1 MDYTPTSNEPS
12 QGELIFWQSIKDSKD
27 PAEFASYLSQFPAG
41 FFRQLARNRLIA
53 LGGTA
58 PVEAPALPAY
68 SAPPQSGGLGAGH
81 PPAAQQ
87 TVAPAPS
94 ANTPPQAIPNAG
106 QIGANGK
113 ALIWAALIFGLS
125 VVGAVWLWA
134 SITSY
139 SDCVNVGLL
148 NGNSRY
154 YAERNCN
161 PESR

>member
-1 MDYTPTSNEPS
+1 MDNTPTSNEPS
-12 QGELIFWQSIKDSKD
+12 QGELVFWQSIKDSKD

-53 LGGTA
+53 LGVTPPADA
-58 PVEAPALPAY
+58 PPLPAG
-68 SAPPQSGGLGAGH
+68 SAPSQSGGPGAGY
-81 PPAAQQ
+81 PPASQQ

-94 ANTPPQAIPNAG
+94 PGAPPQAMPDAG
-106 QIGANGK
+106 QTGANGK
-113 ALIWAALIFGLS
+113 ALIWASLIFGLS

-154 YAERNCN
+154 YAEKDCR
-161 PESR
+161 PDSP